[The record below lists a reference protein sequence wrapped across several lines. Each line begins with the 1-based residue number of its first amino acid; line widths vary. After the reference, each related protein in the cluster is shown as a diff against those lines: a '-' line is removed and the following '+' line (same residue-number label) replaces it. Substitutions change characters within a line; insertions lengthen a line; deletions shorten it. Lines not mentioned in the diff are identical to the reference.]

1 MLGKWLLL
9 SKSLIVS
16 SSCQM
21 RKLVLLP
28 DTLSLELSQPKLS
41 HPFIVNWKLT
51 VCTFIINLKYKIFC
65 FYTSHCSKKITYSIL
80 RQFLWIKVF
89 YFQVCSTAEYTKRQN
104 LNWSAL
110 IVTNSQFATEGLMF
124 LLSWAIGME
133 LKGITTELGQ

>member
-1 MLGKWLLL
+1 MLGKCLLL

-16 SSCQM
+16 SSCRM
-21 RKLVLLP
+21 RKLVLLV

-41 HPFIVNWKLT
+41 HPFIVNWRLT
-51 VCTFIINLKYKIFC
+51 VCTFIINLNFKIFC